1 MGDMISK
8 VEPADQ
14 SMPLE
19 ALEKQIE
26 GVSHES
32 QAKQQMLEHRLNA
45 MEQKVDTMN
54 PQLLISLQTRL
65 ETLQSELTE
74 LRNLYS
80 SPTSSLNLVLDGLLK
95 KVKDLEAS
103 RPSLVTDGG
112 RLGNQNRM
120 GDVHRSAQM
129 GSPSSNSRNNGADY
143 RKLAQGRT
151 NQNGAPDELGGGGPR
166 GSALASAGLM
176 QMGTNRSGNLNN

>member
-1 MGDMISK
+1 
-8 VEPADQ
+8 
-14 SMPLE
+14 
-19 ALEKQIE
+19 
-26 GVSHES
+26 
-32 QAKQQMLEHRLNA
+32 

-112 RLGNQNRM
+112 RLGN
-120 GDVHRSAQM
+120 
-129 GSPSSNSRNNGADY
+129 
-143 RKLAQGRT
+143 
-151 NQNGAPDELGGGGPR
+151 
-166 GSALASAGLM
+166 
-176 QMGTNRSGNLNN
+176 